1 MRAAPRCSGRC
12 RSAATATAT
21 AIVSV
26 SVSGSASAS
35 ARAGSSFS
43 SGVRRTGFS
52 DTGAPFGLGFLVLR
66 KGEGGK
72 WK

>member
-1 MRAAPRCSGRC
+1 MRGAPRCSGRC
-12 RSAATATAT
+12 RSAAAATVT

-26 SVSGSASAS
+26 SGN

-52 DTGAPFGLGFLVLR
+52 GIG
-66 KGEGGK
+66 
-72 WK
+72 

>member
-21 AIVSV
+21 ATVSV
-26 SVSGSASAS
+26 SASASAS

-52 DTGAPFGLGFLVLR
+52 DTGAPFGLGFLVLK